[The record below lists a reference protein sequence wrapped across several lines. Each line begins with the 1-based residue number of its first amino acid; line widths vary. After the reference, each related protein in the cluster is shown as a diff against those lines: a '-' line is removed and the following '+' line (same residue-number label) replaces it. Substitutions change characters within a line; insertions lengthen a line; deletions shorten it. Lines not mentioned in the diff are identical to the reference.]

1 MFNSALIP
9 NVMGVHNVYHAVL
22 QANSKQMRGSL
33 VWSSQINVVALKHNA
48 GQKFFK
54 QYCNFFFQT
63 AF

>member
-9 NVMGVHNVYHAVL
+9 NVTGVHNVYHAVL
-22 QANSKQMRGSL
+22 LANSRQMGGSL
-33 VWSSQINVVALKHNA
+33 VWSSQINVITLKCNA

-54 QYCNFFFQT
+54 QYCNFFFLT